1 MTQPPNPPTNTPPLA
16 PRGRRFD
23 LVILDFDG
31 TLADS
36 WPWLLSALGDT
47 AARFGLHRPS
57 PAEAEALRGQDHKAA
72 FRALGVRPWQVPRIA
87 MHLRQSAA
95 AAPPPPLFP
104 GIPELLQGLHAR
116 GTMLAVASSN
126 TAAQIARTLGPALSG
141 LIAHVAADAPLS
153 GKPARF
159 RQILRASALPAARSI
174 ALGDELRDIA
184 AARATG
190 IAAAAITWGY
200 ARPALLAAAQPDM
213 LFATP
218 AEALAALTT

>member
-1 MTQPPNPPTNTPPLA
+1 MTRPSNTPPI
-16 PRGRRFD
+16 RRFD

-36 WPWLLSALGDT
+36 WPWLLGALDQT

-87 MHLRQSAA
+87 WHLRQLAA

-104 GIPELLQGLHAR
+104 GIPDLLHGLHAQ
-116 GTMLAVASSN
+116 GVLLAVASSN
-126 TAAQIARTLGPALSG
+126 GAAQIVRTLGPGLSG
-141 LIAHVAADAPLS
+141 LLTHVAGDAPLG

-159 RQILRASALPAARSI
+159 RRILRASAIPAAWAI
-174 ALGDELRDIA
+174 AIGDELRDIE

-190 IAAAAITWGY
+190 IAAAAVGWGY
-200 ARPALLAAAQPDM
+200 ARPALLAAARPDM
-213 LFATP
+213 LFTTP
-218 AEALAALTT
+218 ADALAALAG